1 MYLEYLQI
9 KNNCKPENQVILLM
23 VTDSEKWHYLALKSE
38 RTFDGEKWHNR
49 PATSLS
55 RLLRGITS
63 NHNGDIYYL
72 NCFHSCR
79 TDNILKKHEKVLMNM
94 VTVM

>member
-1 MYLEYLQI
+1 
-9 KNNCKPENQVILLM
+9 M